1 MVNSPA
7 SHVGLATWKCWR
19 KQNWWIWRFW
29 CNPILIGDSKWS
41 KTTHVPMI
49 FWGRVELDDQ
59 GTSCDWSR
67 MTTSRGAHGHGV
79 IMQWKVC
86 NTVCNTVCIWC
97 FEWYQQVIPMP
108 MPCVSWSQEKL
119 TQSVDTLTKQG
130 RSGANLVDSHLLRGQ
145 WINCGGSETKKFPS
159 SWKTLAWWR
168 RPQVTA
174 TGRLNNITMSP
185 TAMIQFRC
193 VSHWCSCVHHLPPSF
208 SRSLP
213 LTVLFQINFQM
224 FLVFFISSSLEF
236 RCFSQ
241 WYVWSI
247 PFSPK
252 FCCFPD
258 SGTNFSSFP
267 PLFPPSFRSQAS
279 TSSMA
284 PASQK
289 PPIA

>member
-29 CNPILIGDSKWS
+29 CNPILIGYSTWS

-59 GTSCDWSR
+59 GTSCGWSR
-67 MTTSRGAHGHGV
+67 TTTSRGAHGHGV
-79 IMQWKVC
+79 IMQWK
-86 NTVCNTVCIWC
+86 VCNTVCIWC

-108 MPCVSWSQEKL
+108 MPCGSWSQEKL

-130 RSGANLVDSHLLRGQ
+130 RSGANLVGSHLLRGQ

-193 VSHWCSCVHHLPPSF
+193 VSHWCSCVHHLSSIIFQLFTLNCVFPNQF
-208 SRSLP
+208 SNVPR
-213 LTVLFQINFQM
+213 LFHLI
-224 FLVFFISSSLEF
+224 VPGI
-236 RCFSQ
+236 
-241 WYVWSI
+241 
-247 PFSPK
+247 
-252 FCCFPD
+252 
-258 SGTNFSSFP
+258 
-267 PLFPPSFRSQAS
+267 
-279 TSSMA
+279 
-284 PASQK
+284 
-289 PPIA
+289 